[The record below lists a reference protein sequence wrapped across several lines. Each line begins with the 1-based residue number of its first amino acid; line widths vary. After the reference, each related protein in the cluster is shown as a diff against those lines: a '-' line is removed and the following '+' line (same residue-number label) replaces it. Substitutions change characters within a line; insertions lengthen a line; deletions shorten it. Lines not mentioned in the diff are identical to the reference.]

1 MSKKAENF
9 KSLVKGN
16 PIGSIV
22 TAINMLQSSTR
33 SESFPDVDVHKNS
46 MGTVLYIPE
55 SLDHRYVCSVC
66 VVVLIFRY
74 KHGWMPTLTGIYL
87 ILMMMQNVGVKIA

>member
-16 PIGSIV
+16 PVGSIV

-33 SESFPDVDVHKNS
+33 KELMDEYKVS
-46 MGTVLYIPE
+46 
-55 SLDHRYVCSVC
+55 SVEE
-66 VVVLIFRY
+66 LAF
-74 KHGWMPTLTGIYL
+74 KL
-87 ILMMMQNVGVKIA
+87 K